1 MTDEQVYD
9 GHHVDATVTPAL
21 ETFVIIALYKS
32 TFTIP
37 YHTRGTTVAMYRRY
51 DHARNVEVWR
61 PGRAPDQH
69 FDLVLDLC
77 LERFVSVS
85 VLRPNA
91 SARPQ
96 RQNFGLDCDTE
107 ARIFGFGLSRGSSSL
122 SRKFLSVHGILCL
135 SVAVSIIERQCSR
148 RFGIS
153 DEYSWCTTART

>member
-61 PGRAPDQH
+61 PGRA
-69 FDLVLDLC
+69 FSFSFSI
-77 LERFVSVS
+77 FVSRVS
-85 VLRPNA
+85 
-91 SARPQ
+91 SQ
-96 RQNFGLDCDTE
+96 
-107 ARIFGFGLSRGSSSL
+107 SRS
-122 SRKFLSVHGILCL
+122 
-135 SVAVSIIERQCSR
+135 
-148 RFGIS
+148 
-153 DEYSWCTTART
+153 